1 MQMQTRDMHQI
12 HIPTALPTCPKQCI
26 AKQSSAVT
34 TLLPYCTAEA
44 PLSNSQVIAIT
55 DVAGS
60 LKELVLLALRI
71 KAGDE
76 ESLRRIE
83 GALGSEQVMAG
94 LVDFFGDEFEVM

>member
-1 MQMQTRDMHQI
+1 MQTRSMHRI
-12 HIPTALPTCPKQCI
+12 YSPTALPIPSKQRA

-60 LKELVLLALRI
+60 LKELVMLALRI

-76 ESLRRIE
+76 EGLRRLE